1 MTQFFNVVRKEFSMS
16 SRRTSMW
23 IVSIILLS
31 FYGGTEIAPFIMG
44 TAVAIPSDEVWWT
57 AASTIFRINLF
68 FPLVEG
74 ILAADR
80 LVRDSRGGLIEL
92 QGSTPM
98 RTSANV
104 LAKYLGVLLA
114 ALLPEFITVVVI
126 ALVPIVGGL
135 VSLEYLLVSLLS
147 FLAMCVPAMAFVV
160 AFSLAC
166 PLVMPVR
173 VYQVLFTG
181 YWFWGNFLSANVFP
195 TISET
200 ILNAGGIYSLQGF
213 FGVSFGHAGTIYT
226 PVQAVMNI
234 IVILTLGALALTAA
248 IVLLNGRSKRV

>member
-1 MTQFFNVVRKEFSMS
+1 
-16 SRRTSMW
+16 MW

-31 FYGGTEIAPFIMG
+31 FYGGTEIAPFFMG
-44 TAVAIPSDEVWWT
+44 TAQTIPGDQIWQV

-92 QGSTPM
+92 QRSTPI
-98 RTSANV
+98 RTGANV

-114 ALLPEFITVVVI
+114 AILPEFITVAVI
-126 ALVPIVGGL
+126 ALVPVLGGL
-135 VSLEYLLVSLLS
+135 VSSEYLLASFLS

-160 AFSLAC
+160 AYSLAC

-226 PVQAVMNI
+226 SVQAVLNI
-234 IVILTLGALALTAA
+234 AVILALAALALTAA
-248 IVLLNGRSKRV
+248 ITFLNARGKRV